1 MVSYFREVKSEL
13 RKVHWP
19 SRQETVYYTLTVI
32 AVSVAA
38 AVFLGGLDVLFA
50 YLLNTF
56 LL

>member
-1 MVSYFREVKSEL
+1 MQPNAARIVSYFREVKSEL

-38 AVFLGGLDVLFA
+38 AVFLG
-50 YLLNTF
+50 
-56 LL
+56 